1 METVDFF
8 AERVIGVPAF
18 GVGEVA
24 LADVRDGR
32 FDGVAFACERNL
44 VDGAEGEREPG
55 KCTRP
60 VDTECRYAFF
70 AIAFETQEVPFLVLQ
85 KAVEGV
91 RSPTHIV
98 DELVIVAVPVEFG
111 VCHASRERGKS
122 ATRVCVGA
130 HLENVIAFAV
140 TEKEVLEL
148 AVIVGNAPSVE
159 ACAVSAQ
166 NFKFSAVVTLQNKAL
181 HSAQRTGNK
190 FEVAHVFNLAITIFA
205 IMDSQTIVAP
215 MTPAGVSAVAA
226 IRVSGSK
233 VREVVRLLFGESA
246 IKNLKPREAKL
257 ATARDYRT
265 MVGEDRATALVI
277 DSLLYIFFEG
287 PNSYTGEDVLELY
300 PHGNPIIVRELI
312 QVIKSVDGVRLA
324 EPGEYTRRAFL
335 NGRMDLVQAESVA
348 DVIHSANRDELKNA
362 HRLLGGALSKKV
374 KTLTEQVMDISARLE
389 LDVDFS
395 EEEADPDYATWGVKI
410 SAIRESVESI
420 LKSFKGKAAVSRL
433 PLAVLYGAPNAG
445 KSSLVNALLGEDRI
459 LVSNIPGT
467 TRDFVEVRLFLDGGE
482 IRLVDTA
489 GIADKATDAL
499 DALSMEKSKEI
510 LAEADMKIL
519 VVDGSGVSDC
529 NVIARNASDEA
540 IQPDFIVVSK
550 SDLGASRQGG
560 ASRHPE
566 RSEGSSE
573 SSLRISSKT
582 GEGLAE
588 LKRAMNA
595 VLFKKTENS
604 EDLWITSEREKT
616 CLEEALA
623 GIDRAL
629 NLIRTNP
636 AVELLAFE
644 MQLVRRSLQS
654 ITGEISSEDVLQQIF
669 AGFCIGK

>member
-1 METVDFF
+1 
-8 AERVIGVPAF
+8 
-18 GVGEVA
+18 
-24 LADVRDGR
+24 
-32 FDGVAFACERNL
+32 
-44 VDGAEGEREPG
+44 
-55 KCTRP
+55 
-60 VDTECRYAFF
+60 
-70 AIAFETQEVPFLVLQ
+70 
-85 KAVEGV
+85 
-91 RSPTHIV
+91 
-98 DELVIVAVPVEFG
+98 
-111 VCHASRERGKS
+111 
-122 ATRVCVGA
+122 
-130 HLENVIAFAV
+130 
-140 TEKEVLEL
+140 
-148 AVIVGNAPSVE
+148 
-159 ACAVSAQ
+159 
-166 NFKFSAVVTLQNKAL
+166 
-181 HSAQRTGNK
+181 
-190 FEVAHVFNLAITIFA
+190 
-205 IMDSQTIVAP
+205 MDSQTIVAP

-265 MVGEDRATALVI
+265 MVGDDRATALVI

-519 VVDGSGVSDC
+519 VLDGSDMCGASC
-529 NVIARNASDEA
+529 HPERNEVESKDLH
-540 IQPDFIVVSK
+540 PDFVVISK
-550 SDLGASRQGG
+550 SDLDASRQVG

-566 RSEGSSE
+566 QSEGSSE

-595 VLFKKTENS
+595 ALFKKTENS

>member
-1 METVDFF
+1 
-8 AERVIGVPAF
+8 
-18 GVGEVA
+18 
-24 LADVRDGR
+24 
-32 FDGVAFACERNL
+32 
-44 VDGAEGEREPG
+44 
-55 KCTRP
+55 
-60 VDTECRYAFF
+60 
-70 AIAFETQEVPFLVLQ
+70 
-85 KAVEGV
+85 
-91 RSPTHIV
+91 
-98 DELVIVAVPVEFG
+98 
-111 VCHASRERGKS
+111 
-122 ATRVCVGA
+122 
-130 HLENVIAFAV
+130 
-140 TEKEVLEL
+140 
-148 AVIVGNAPSVE
+148 
-159 ACAVSAQ
+159 
-166 NFKFSAVVTLQNKAL
+166 
-181 HSAQRTGNK
+181 
-190 FEVAHVFNLAITIFA
+190 
-205 IMDSQTIVAP
+205 MDSQTIVAP

-233 VREVVRLLFGESA
+233 VREVVRLLFGEVA
-246 IKNLKPREAKL
+246 VKNLVAREAKL

-265 MVGEDRATALVI
+265 LVGDDRKTAQVI

-312 QVIKSVDGVRLA
+312 QVIKSIDGVRLA

-389 LDVDFS
+389 LDVDFA
-395 EEEADPDYATWGVKI
+395 EEEADPDYATWGAKLE
-410 SAIRESVESI
+410 AIRESVESI

-489 GIADKATDAL
+489 GIADQATDAL
-499 DALSMEKSKEI
+499 DALSMEKSREI

-519 VVDGSGVSDC
+519 VVDQVSGVRYQESGM
-529 NVIARNASDEA
+529 DES
-540 IQPDFIVVSK
+540 PDVVVYSK
-550 SDLGASRQGG
+550 SDLAQC
-560 ASRHPE
+560 HPE
-566 RSEGSSE
+566 CNEGSSDN
-573 SSLRISSKT
+573 SLRVSSKT
-582 GEGLAE
+582 GEGLSE
-588 LKRAMNA
+588 LKRVMNS

-629 NLIRTNP
+629 ALIRTNP

-654 ITGEISSEDVLQQIF
+654 ITGEISSEDVLQKIF

>member
-1 METVDFF
+1 
-8 AERVIGVPAF
+8 
-18 GVGEVA
+18 
-24 LADVRDGR
+24 
-32 FDGVAFACERNL
+32 
-44 VDGAEGEREPG
+44 
-55 KCTRP
+55 
-60 VDTECRYAFF
+60 
-70 AIAFETQEVPFLVLQ
+70 
-85 KAVEGV
+85 
-91 RSPTHIV
+91 
-98 DELVIVAVPVEFG
+98 
-111 VCHASRERGKS
+111 
-122 ATRVCVGA
+122 
-130 HLENVIAFAV
+130 
-140 TEKEVLEL
+140 
-148 AVIVGNAPSVE
+148 
-159 ACAVSAQ
+159 
-166 NFKFSAVVTLQNKAL
+166 
-181 HSAQRTGNK
+181 
-190 FEVAHVFNLAITIFA
+190 
-205 IMDSQTIVAP
+205 MDSLTIVAP

-226 IRVSGSK
+226 IRVSGSR
-233 VREVVRLLFGESA
+233 VREVVRLLFGETA
-246 IKNLKPREAKL
+246 LQGLKSREAKL

-265 MVGEDRATALVI
+265 IVGDDRKTAQVI

-312 QVIKSVDGVRLA
+312 QVIKSIDGVRLA

-389 LDVDFS
+389 LDVDFA
-395 EEEADPDYATWGVKI
+395 EEEADPDYATWGVKLE
-410 SAIRESVESI
+410 AIRESVESI

-489 GIADKATDAL
+489 GIADQATDAL
-499 DALSMEKSKEI
+499 DALSMEKSREI

-519 VVDGSGVSDC
+519 VVDGGSAGSPTLC
-529 NVIARNASDEA
+529 HSHEGENLK
-540 IQPDFIVVSK
+540 PDIIVYSK
-550 SDLGASRQGG
+550 SDL
-560 ASRHPE
+560 RHPE
-566 RSEGSSE
+566 CNEGSSDN
-573 SSLRISSKT
+573 SLRVSSKT
-582 GEGLAE
+582 GEGLSE
-588 LKRAMNA
+588 LKRIMNA
-595 VLFKKTENS
+595 TLFKKMENS

-629 NLIRTNP
+629 ALIRTNP

-654 ITGEISSEDVLQQIF
+654 ITGEISSEDVLQKIF

>member
-1 METVDFF
+1 
-8 AERVIGVPAF
+8 
-18 GVGEVA
+18 
-24 LADVRDGR
+24 
-32 FDGVAFACERNL
+32 
-44 VDGAEGEREPG
+44 
-55 KCTRP
+55 
-60 VDTECRYAFF
+60 
-70 AIAFETQEVPFLVLQ
+70 
-85 KAVEGV
+85 
-91 RSPTHIV
+91 
-98 DELVIVAVPVEFG
+98 
-111 VCHASRERGKS
+111 
-122 ATRVCVGA
+122 
-130 HLENVIAFAV
+130 
-140 TEKEVLEL
+140 
-148 AVIVGNAPSVE
+148 
-159 ACAVSAQ
+159 
-166 NFKFSAVVTLQNKAL
+166 
-181 HSAQRTGNK
+181 
-190 FEVAHVFNLAITIFA
+190 
-205 IMDSQTIVAP
+205 MDSQTIVAP

-233 VREVVRLLFGESA
+233 VREVVRLLFGEVA
-246 IKNLKPREAKL
+246 VKNLVAREAKL

-265 MVGEDRATALVI
+265 LVGDDRKTAQVI

-312 QVIKSVDGVRLA
+312 QVIKSIDGVRLA

-389 LDVDFS
+389 LDVDFA
-395 EEEADPDYATWGVKI
+395 EEEADPDYATWGAKLE
-410 SAIRESVESI
+410 AIRESVESI

-489 GIADKATDAL
+489 GIADQATDAL
-499 DALSMEKSKEI
+499 DALSMEKSREI

-519 VVDGSGVSDC
+519 VVDQVSGVRYQESGM
-529 NVIARNASDEA
+529 DES
-540 IQPDFIVVSK
+540 PDVVVYSK
-550 SDLGASRQGG
+550 SDLAQC
-560 ASRHPE
+560 HPE
-566 RSEGSSE
+566 CNEVSSDN
-573 SSLRISSKT
+573 SIRVSSKT
-582 GEGLAE
+582 GEGLSE
-588 LKRAMNA
+588 LKRVMNS

-623 GIDRAL
+623 GIDRTLA
-629 NLIRTNP
+629 LIRTNP

-654 ITGEISSEDVLQQIF
+654 ITGEISSEDVLQKIF

>member
-1 METVDFF
+1 
-8 AERVIGVPAF
+8 
-18 GVGEVA
+18 
-24 LADVRDGR
+24 
-32 FDGVAFACERNL
+32 
-44 VDGAEGEREPG
+44 
-55 KCTRP
+55 
-60 VDTECRYAFF
+60 
-70 AIAFETQEVPFLVLQ
+70 
-85 KAVEGV
+85 
-91 RSPTHIV
+91 
-98 DELVIVAVPVEFG
+98 
-111 VCHASRERGKS
+111 
-122 ATRVCVGA
+122 
-130 HLENVIAFAV
+130 
-140 TEKEVLEL
+140 
-148 AVIVGNAPSVE
+148 
-159 ACAVSAQ
+159 
-166 NFKFSAVVTLQNKAL
+166 
-181 HSAQRTGNK
+181 
-190 FEVAHVFNLAITIFA
+190 
-205 IMDSQTIVAP
+205 MDSQTIVAP

-246 IKNLKPREAKL
+246 FKNLKPREAKL

-265 MVGEDRATALVI
+265 MVGDDRKTAQVI

-348 DVIHSANRDELKNA
+348 DVIHSANRDELRNA

-519 VVDGSGVSDC
+519 VLDGSDMCG
-529 NVIARNASDEA
+529 ASCYSEN
-540 IQPDFIVVSK
+540 IKPDFVVISK
-550 SDLGASRQGG
+550 SDLGASRLDGN
-560 ASRHPE
+560 
-566 RSEGSSE
+566 
-573 SSLRISSKT
+573 LRISSKT

-595 VLFKKTENS
+595 ALFKKTENS

>member
-1 METVDFF
+1 
-8 AERVIGVPAF
+8 
-18 GVGEVA
+18 
-24 LADVRDGR
+24 
-32 FDGVAFACERNL
+32 
-44 VDGAEGEREPG
+44 
-55 KCTRP
+55 
-60 VDTECRYAFF
+60 
-70 AIAFETQEVPFLVLQ
+70 
-85 KAVEGV
+85 
-91 RSPTHIV
+91 
-98 DELVIVAVPVEFG
+98 
-111 VCHASRERGKS
+111 
-122 ATRVCVGA
+122 
-130 HLENVIAFAV
+130 
-140 TEKEVLEL
+140 
-148 AVIVGNAPSVE
+148 
-159 ACAVSAQ
+159 
-166 NFKFSAVVTLQNKAL
+166 
-181 HSAQRTGNK
+181 
-190 FEVAHVFNLAITIFA
+190 
-205 IMDSQTIVAP
+205 MDSQTIVAP

-348 DVIHSANRDELKNA
+348 DVIHSANRDELRNA

-519 VVDGSGVSDC
+519 VLDGSDERG
-529 NVIARNASDEA
+529 ASCYSEN
-540 IQPDFIVVSK
+540 IKPDFVVVSK

-566 RSEGSSE
+566 QSEGSSE
-573 SSLRISSKT
+573 SRLRISSKT
-582 GEGLAE
+582 GEGLAD

-595 VLFKKTENS
+595 ALFKKTENS

-629 NLIRTNP
+629 DLIRTNP